1 MPLIH
6 ARRAETPMNDIPVLR
21 IENLAVSFQSG
32 GHTSTPVQSSS
43 LQINRGEML
52 ALVGESGSGKSLT
65 ALSIL
70 KLLPA
75 HASLSGSIRFN
86 GEELLGVDE
95 KRLRQIR
102 GHKISMIFQ
111 EPMTSLN
118 PLHHIEKQ
126 ISEVLFVHQGL
137 SKSAARE
144 RTLELLQLVGI
155 PEPEKRLGAYPHELS
170 GGQRQRVMI
179 AMALANNPELLIAD
193 EPTTALDVTLQAQI
207 LDLLK
212 SLQEKLGLAVLLVSH
227 DLTLVRRYAQSVVV
241 MQAGHTVES
250 ADTATLFA
258 KPQHSYTQH
267 LLAATPSGVPAPL
280 PASQETLLDVE
291 NLRVWFP
298 LKKSFFGKV
307 RDHVKAV
314 DGVSLQLRSGET
326 LGVVGE
332 SGSGKSTLAFAVLR
346 LLPATGKIVFLG
358 QELLQMNQK
367 ALRPLRRNLQ
377 IVFQD
382 PYGSLS
388 PRLTI
393 ADIIG
398 EGLGVQGVATPE
410 RDVAVQEALRA
421 VHLDPDSRHRYPHEF
436 SGGQRQRIAIARAL
450 VLKPRL
456 IVLDEPTSA
465 LDRTVQK
472 QIVELLRELQTSH
485 GFACLFISHDLA
497 VVRALCH
504 RILVMQGGREVEC
517 QDNASLFRTPGTD
530 YTRRLLAAA
539 GLDELS
545 AN

>member
-1 MPLIH
+1 MS
-6 ARRAETPMNDIPVLR
+6 DIPVLH
-21 IENLAVSFQSG
+21 IDKLAVSFHSAG
-32 GHTSTPVQSSS
+32 KIITPVHSSS
-43 LQINRGEML
+43 LQIDRGEMV

-75 HASLSGSIRFN
+75 HATLSGSIRFK
-86 GEELLGVDE
+86 GEELISADE

-102 GHKISMIFQ
+102 GHRISMIFQ

-137 SKSAARE
+137 GKSAARE

-155 PEPEKRLGAYPHELS
+155 PEPEKRLHAYPHELS

-179 AMALANNPELLIAD
+179 AMALANDPELLIAD

-212 SLQEKLGLAVLLVSH
+212 ALQEKLGLAVLLVSH
-227 DLTLVRRYAQSVVV
+227 DLALVRRYARHVVV
-241 MQAGHTVES
+241 MQAGCTVES

-258 KPQHSYTQH
+258 APQHSYTQH
-267 LLAATPSGVPAPL
+267 LLAATPSGSPAPL
-280 PASQETLLDVE
+280 PATQETLLNVE

-307 RDHVKAV
+307 LDHVKAV
-314 DGVSLQLRSGET
+314 DDVSLQLRSGET
-326 LGVVGE
+326 LGIVGE

-346 LLPATGKIVFLG
+346 LLPATGKVVFLG
-358 QELLQMNQK
+358 QELLQMTQK
-367 ALRPLRRNLQ
+367 ALRPLRRKLQ

-398 EGLGVQGVATPE
+398 EGLEVQGMAAAE

-421 VHLDPDSRHRYPHEF
+421 VHLDPETRHRYPHEF

-472 QIVELLRELQTSH
+472 QIVELLRELQASH

-517 QDNASLFRTPGTD
+517 QDNTQLFRQPSTD

-539 GLDELS
+539 GLDELPVR
-545 AN
+545 

>member
-1 MPLIH
+1 
-6 ARRAETPMNDIPVLR
+6 MNDTPVLS
-21 IENLAVSFQSG
+21 IDKLTISFRQK
-32 GHTSTPVQSSS
+32 TETTTPVQSAS
-43 LQINRGEML
+43 LRINRGEML

-65 ALSIL
+65 ALAIL

-75 HASLSGSIRFN
+75 HAKLAGSIQFC
-86 GEELLGVDE
+86 GEELIGARE
-95 KRLRQIR
+95 NRLRQIR
-102 GHKISMIFQ
+102 GHKVSMIFQ

-137 SKSAARE
+137 SKKAARA
-144 RTLELLQLVGI
+144 RTLDLLALVGI
-155 PEPEKRLGAYPHELS
+155 PEPEKRLSSYPHELS

-179 AMALANNPELLIAD
+179 AMALANDPELLIAD
-193 EPTTALDVTLQAQI
+193 EPTTALDVMLQAQI

-212 SLQEKLGLAVLLVSH
+212 SLQQKLGLAVLLISH
-227 DLTLVRRYAQSVVV
+227 DLTLVKRYADKVVV

-250 ADTATLFA
+250 ADCATLFTS
-258 KPQHSYTQH
+258 PQHEYTRH
-267 LLAATPSGVPAPL
+267 LLAADPAGQPAAL
-280 PASQETLLDVE
+280 PDSRELLLEVDK
-291 NLRVWFP
+291 LKVWFP
-298 LKKSFFGKV
+298 LKKSFFGKPL
-307 RDHVKAV
+307 DFVKAV
-314 DGVSLQLRSGET
+314 DEVSLSLHSGET

-332 SGSGKSTLAFAVLR
+332 SGSGKSTLAFAILR
-346 LLPATGKIVFLG
+346 LLPADGRVVFLG
-358 QELLQMNQK
+358 HELLALKQN

-388 PRLTI
+388 PRMSI

-398 EGLGVQGVATPE
+398 EGLEVQGMSAPD
-410 RDVAVQEALRA
+410 RDSAVQEALQA
-421 VHLDPDSRHRYPHEF
+421 VHLDPETRHRYPHEF

-450 VLKPRL
+450 VLKPKL

-472 QIVELLRELQTSH
+472 QIVSLLRELQTRY

-504 RILVMQGGREVEC
+504 RILVMQHGRVVEC
-517 QDNASLFRTPGTD
+517 QSNTDLFHKPETD
-530 YTRRLLAAA
+530 YTQRLLAAA
-539 GLDELS
+539 GLPL
-545 AN
+545 N

>member
-1 MPLIH
+1 
-6 ARRAETPMNDIPVLR
+6 MNDTPVLAIKNLVIR
-21 IENLAVSFQSG
+21 FMQGGVETEPVHNATLAV
-32 GHTSTPVQSSS
+32 
-43 LQINRGEML
+43 NRGEML

-65 ALSIL
+65 ALAIL

-75 HASLSGSIRFN
+75 HAKITGSICFC
-86 GEELLGVDE
+86 GEELITADE

-102 GHKISMIFQ
+102 GHKVGMIFQ

-137 SKSAARE
+137 GKEAARK

-179 AMALANNPELLIAD
+179 AMALANDPELLIAD

-212 SLQEKLGLAVLLVSH
+212 ELQQKLGLAVLLISH
-227 DLTLVRRYAQSVVV
+227 DLTLVRRYADHVVV

-250 ADTATLFA
+250 SDTTTLFTQ
-258 KPQHSYTQH
+258 PQHEYTQH
-267 LLAATPSGVPAPL
+267 LLAAEPSGEPVARADTAENIL
-280 PASQETLLDVE
+280 QVE
-291 NLRVWFP
+291 QLSVRFP
-298 LKKSFFGKV
+298 LRRAWPWQRQDFIT
-307 RDHVKAV
+307 AV
-314 DGVSLQLRSGET
+314 DAVSLHLQAGET
-326 LGVVGE
+326 LGIVGE
-332 SGSGKSTLAFAVLR
+332 SGSGKSTLAMAVLR
-346 LLPATGKIVFLG
+346 LLPAQG
-358 QELLQMNQK
+358 QIIFMGQDLLPLKQRQ
-367 ALRPLRRNLQ
+367 LRPLRRELQ
-377 IVFQD
+377 MVFQD

-388 PRLTI
+388 PRMTV
-393 ADIIG
+393 ADIVG
-398 EGLGVQGVATPE
+398 EGLVVQGIEAAE
-410 RDVAVQEALRA
+410 REAAVCAALGA
-421 VHLDPDSRHRYPHEF
+421 VHLDPASRHRYPHEF

-456 IVLDEPTSA
+456 IILDEPTSA

-472 QIVELLRELQTSH
+472 QIIELLRELQASY

-504 RILVMQGGREVEC
+504 RILVMQNGRQVEC
-517 QDNASLFRTPGTD
+517 QDNHALFTTPSAD
-530 YTRRLLAAA
+530 YTRKLLAAA
-539 GLDELS
+539 GLKEQVS
-545 AN
+545 EQT

>member
-1 MPLIH
+1 MS
-6 ARRAETPMNDIPVLR
+6 ETPVLQ
-21 IENLAVSFQSG
+21 IENLAISFSSG
-32 GHTSTPVQSSS
+32 GNTSTPVQSSS
-43 LQINRGEML
+43 LQIGRGEMV

-70 KLLPA
+70 RLLPA
-75 HASLSGSIRFN
+75 HAALKGSIRFN
-86 GEELLGVDE
+86 GEELVAADE

-137 SKSAARE
+137 SKTAARE
-144 RTLELLQLVGI
+144 RTLELLHLVGI
-155 PEPEKRLGAYPHELS
+155 PEPEKRLRAYPHELS

-227 DLTLVRRYAQSVVV
+227 DLILVKRYAQHVVV

-250 ADTATLFA
+250 AATATLFA
-258 KPQHSYTQH
+258 SPQHSYTQH
-267 LLAATPSGVPAPL
+267 LLAATPSGKPAPL
-280 PASQETLLDVE
+280 PSAQEVLLEVKE
-291 NLRVWFP
+291 LRVWFP
-298 LKKSFFGKV
+298 LRKSFFGKV
-307 RDHVKAV
+307 LDHVKAV
-314 DGVSLQLRSGET
+314 DNISLQLRSGET
-326 LGVVGE
+326 LGIVGE

-346 LLPATGKIVFLG
+346 LLPATGNIVFLG
-358 QELLQMNQK
+358 QELLQMKQK
-367 ALRPLRRNLQ
+367 ALRPLRRDLQ

-388 PRLTI
+388 PRLTV

-398 EGLGVQGVATPE
+398 EGLEVQGIAAAE
-410 RDVAVQEALRA
+410 RDLAVREALQA
-421 VHLDPDSRHRYPHEF
+421 VHLDPETRHRYPHEF

-472 QIVELLRELQTSH
+472 QIVELLRELQASY

-504 RILVMQGGREVEC
+504 RILVMRGGREEEC
-517 QDNASLFRTPGTD
+517 QDNASLFSQPATD
-530 YTRRLLAAA
+530 YTLKLLAAA
-539 GLDELS
+539 GLED
-545 AN
+545 